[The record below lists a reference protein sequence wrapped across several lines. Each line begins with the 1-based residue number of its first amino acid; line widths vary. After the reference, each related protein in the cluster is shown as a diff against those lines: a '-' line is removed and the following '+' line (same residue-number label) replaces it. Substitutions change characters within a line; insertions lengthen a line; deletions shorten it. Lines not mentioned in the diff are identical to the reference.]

1 MYVKLQFYYV
11 DNNQIQGLVFS
22 ALTSIMTTDPF
33 DSRPAIVK
41 MPESLDD
48 PVELECDEDINHM
61 DNRSA
66 IVKTPE
72 SLYVPEEP
80 ECDDDTT
87 FRYEVDSSL
96 TRTASEGSTKSI
108 SFSAMVTAINVAK
121 WMARAYGYSSR
132 NKSLFTSQDKVC
144 SIFVCSHGLPCYHI

>member
-1 MYVKLQFYYV
+1 
-11 DNNQIQGLVFS
+11 
-22 ALTSIMTTDPF
+22 MTTDPF

-41 MPESLDD
+41 MSESLDD
-48 PVELECDEDINHM
+48 PVEPECDEDTNRM

-66 IVKTPE
+66 IVEMAENLDDPVGPECDEYNDKMDNRATIVKTPD

-80 ECDDDTT
+80 ECDDETT
-87 FRYEVDSSL
+87 FRYEVGSAL
-96 TRTASEGSTKSI
+96 NRTSSEGSTKSI

-132 NKSLFTSQDKVC
+132 NKSLFVSQDKVC
-144 SIFVCSHGLPCYHI
+144 SIFFCSHGFP

>member
-1 MYVKLQFYYV
+1 
-11 DNNQIQGLVFS
+11 
-22 ALTSIMTTDPF
+22 MTTDPF
-33 DSRPAIVK
+33 DNRPAIVK

-48 PVELECDEDINHM
+48 PVGNECDEDTNQM

-66 IVKTPE
+66 IVKTPD

-80 ECDDDTT
+80 ECDEDTT
-87 FRYEVDSSL
+87 LGYEVSSSL
-96 TRTASEGSTKSI
+96 TRTASEGSTKTI

-144 SIFVCSHGLPCYHI
+144 SMFVCSHGLPCYHF

>member
-1 MYVKLQFYYV
+1 
-11 DNNQIQGLVFS
+11 
-22 ALTSIMTTDPF
+22 MTTDPF

-48 PVELECDEDINHM
+48 PVEPECDEDTNHM

-144 SIFVCSHGLPCYHI
+144 SIFVCSHGLTCHHF

>member
-1 MYVKLQFYYV
+1 
-11 DNNQIQGLVFS
+11 
-22 ALTSIMTTDPF
+22 MTTDPF

-48 PVELECDEDINHM
+48 PVEPGCDEDTNHM

-144 SIFVCSHGLPCYHI
+144 SIFVCNHGLPCNHI

>member
-1 MYVKLQFYYV
+1 
-11 DNNQIQGLVFS
+11 
-22 ALTSIMTTDPF
+22 MTTDPF

-48 PVELECDEDINHM
+48 PMEPGCDEETNHM

-144 SIFVCSHGLPCYHI
+144 SIFVCSHGLPCYHF

>member
-1 MYVKLQFYYV
+1 
-11 DNNQIQGLVFS
+11 
-22 ALTSIMTTDPF
+22 MTTDPF

-144 SIFVCSHGLPCYHI
+144 SIFVCSHGLPRYHI

>member
-1 MYVKLQFYYV
+1 
-11 DNNQIQGLVFS
+11 
-22 ALTSIMTTDPF
+22 MTTDPF

-48 PVELECDEDINHM
+48 PEEPECDEDTNHM

-66 IVKTPE
+66 VVKTHE

-144 SIFVCSHGLPCYHI
+144 SIFVCSHGLPCYY

>member
-1 MYVKLQFYYV
+1 
-11 DNNQIQGLVFS
+11 
-22 ALTSIMTTDPF
+22 MTTDPF

-48 PVELECDEDINHM
+48 PVEPECDEDTNLM

-66 IVKTPE
+66 IVKTQE

-108 SFSAMVTAINVAK
+108 SFSAMVTAINVA
-121 WMARAYGYSSR
+121 
-132 NKSLFTSQDKVC
+132 
-144 SIFVCSHGLPCYHI
+144 